1 MSYRCVYIRAADKIR
16 LKDNNLLVSNDERE
30 VTVPLEDISMIL
42 VEDPKA
48 LLTVRLVAS
57 LSSYYIGLIL
67 CDENRNPT
75 SITLPLHM
83 HYKQLHVFELQMNV
97 KKPLNS
103 QLWSYIVKQKI
114 QNQRKI
120 IELTTTDEFVVRN
133 LISLEHDVK
142 SADKTNREGL
152 AAKLFFDGLYGKY
165 FVRKQKS
172 SDEINSALNY
182 GYTVFAANMS
192 RVLAMYGFNTILG
205 IHHCSM
211 TNNFNLSYDLL
222 EPFRAVVDQYVYEH
236 LDDLA
241 YPLPKDIRIGLIQ
254 LLQSPIRINNRIYR
268 IENAMEEMVLSY
280 IQVLEKEDSR
290 CLSLPFIV
298 ESNQLNDEVEL

>member
-1 MSYRCVYIRAADKIR
+1 MSYRCIYIRSADKIR
-16 LKDNNLLVSNDERE
+16 LKDNNLLVLNDERE

-42 VEDPKA
+42 IEDPKA

-67 CDENRNPT
+67 CDEKRNPI

-83 HYKQLHVFELQMNV
+83 HYKQLHVFEMQLKV

-114 QNQRKI
+114 QNQRKVL
-120 IELTTTDEFVVRN
+120 EFTTFDEFAIRN
-133 LISLEHDVK
+133 LINLEHEVK
-142 SADKTNREGL
+142 SADKTNREGI
-152 AAKLFFDGLYGKY
+152 AAKIFFDGIYGKY
-165 FVRKQKS
+165 FVRKQNAD
-172 SDEINSALNY
+172 DEINSALNY
-182 GYTVFAANMS
+182 GYTIFAANMS

-222 EPFRAVVDQYVYEH
+222 EPFRAVIDQYVYQH
-236 LDDLA
+236 LDELA
-241 YPLPKDIRIGLIQ
+241 YPLPKDIRIGLIG
-254 LLQSPIRINNRIYR
+254 LLQSPIRINDKIYR

-290 CLSLPFIV
+290 CLALPFLIKN
-298 ESNQLNDEVEL
+298 ESNDEVEL